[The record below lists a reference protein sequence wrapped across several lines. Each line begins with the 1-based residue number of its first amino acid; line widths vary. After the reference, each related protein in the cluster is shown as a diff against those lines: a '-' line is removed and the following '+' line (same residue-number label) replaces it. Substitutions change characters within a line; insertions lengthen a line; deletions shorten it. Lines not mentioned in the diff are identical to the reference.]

1 MILIKDKWTFKV
13 NLSKYIIVFIL
24 VALMIFSGILSP
36 AFLKPRNIL
45 NIFWQ
50 TSYVGII
57 AIGITF
63 VMIAG
68 GIDLSVGSMVALLG
82 ALAIQSVNKFGDSA
96 LSVFLSI
103 LLTYGVGILL
113 GFGTGL
119 LTTKGKIPAFVTTL
133 GGMAIY
139 RSLVLNFANGG
150 VYMTISRKYSDIGMK
165 FVLGLPLPMIVFIA
179 YAIVAYILLDKTKF
193 GRHVYAVGANETAA
207 LYSAIKVD
215 MVRTLTY
222 VVSGVSVATSAVLLS
237 SMMSSVSSS
246 STGNGFELDAIAA
259 AVIGGTS
266 LSGGKGSVFGT
277 FFWCFDTGCHKQHAR
292 HAQCCGL
299 SAGHGERFDHNRG
312 GVAAEFEKG
321 MTPHAGEFQGRCSY
335 EKVFGVSCSGNG
347 CTKLCCKNQSRC
359 GNPCSRS
366 RMDRRDGLV
375 GTVCDQT
382 VSE

>member
-1 MILIKDKWTFKV
+1 MIPIKVKAALKM
-13 NLSKYIIVFIL
+13 NLSRYLIVFIL
-24 VALMIFSGILSP
+24 IGLMAFSGILSP

-82 ALAIQSVNKFGDSA
+82 SVAIQVVNKFGDRIS
-96 LSVFLSI
+96 SVVFSFI
-103 LLTYGVGILL
+103 LTYGLAVLL
-113 GFGTGL
+113 GFGMGL

-150 VYMTISRKYSDIGMK
+150 VYMTMSQRYTSIGMK
-165 FVLGLPLPMIVFIA
+165 FVLGLPLPMIVFIV
-179 YAIVAYILLDKTKF
+179 YAVLAYILLDKTKF
-193 GRHVYAVGANETAA
+193 GRYVYAVGANETAA

-215 MVRTLTY
+215 LIRIWTY
-222 VVSGVSVATSAVLLS
+222 VVSGVSVATSAILLS
-237 SMMSSVSSS
+237 SMMSAVSSS

-266 LSGGKGSVFGT
+266 LS
-277 FFWCFDTGCHKQHAR
+277 
-292 HAQCCGL
+292 
-299 SAGHGERFDHNRG
+299 
-312 GVAAEFEKG
+312 
-321 MTPHAGEFQGRCSY
+321 
-335 EKVFGVSCSGNG
+335 
-347 CTKLCCKNQSRC
+347 
-359 GNPCSRS
+359 
-366 RMDRRDGLV
+366 
-375 GTVCDQT
+375 
-382 VSE
+382 

>member
-1 MILIKDKWTFKV
+1 M
-13 NLSKYIIVFIL
+13 NLSKYLIVLIL
-24 VALMIFSGILSP
+24 IGLMVFSGILSP

-68 GIDLSVGSMVALLG
+68 GIDLSVGSMLALLG
-82 ALAIQSVNKFGDSA
+82 SVAIQIVNKLGDKTSSVI
-96 LSVFLSI
+96 LSFLF
-103 LLTYGVGILL
+103 TYGLAVLL
-113 GFGTGL
+113 GFGVGL

-150 VYMTISRKYSDIGMK
+150 VYMTMSQKYTSIGMK
-165 FVLGLPLPMIVFIA
+165 FVLGLPLPMIVFIV
-179 YAIVAYILLDKTKF
+179 YAILAYILLDKTRF

-215 MVRTLTY
+215 MVRTWTY
-222 VVSGVSVATSAVLLS
+222 VVSGVSVATSAILLS
-237 SMMSSVSSS
+237 SMMSAISSS

-277 FFWCFDTGCHKQHAR
+277 FFGALILGVINNMLVMLNVAVYLQGMVK
-292 HAQCCGL
+292 GL
-299 SAGHGERFDHNRG
+299 III
-312 GVAAEFEKG
+312 AAVLL
-321 MTPHAGEFQGRCSY
+321 Q
-335 EKVFGVSCSGNG
+335 N
-347 CTKLCCKNQSRC
+347 L
-359 GNPCSRS
+359 
-366 RMDRRDGLV
+366 RR
-375 GTVCDQT
+375 
-382 VSE
+382 E

>member
-1 MILIKDKWTFKV
+1 MIPIKVKAALKM
-13 NLSKYIIVFIL
+13 NLSRYLIVFIL
-24 VALMIFSGILSP
+24 IGLMTFSGILSP

-82 ALAIQSVNKFGDSA
+82 SVAIQVVNKFGDRIS
-96 LSVFLSI
+96 SVVFSFI
-103 LLTYGVGILL
+103 LTYGLAALL
-113 GFGTGL
+113 GFGMGL

-150 VYMTISRKYSDIGMK
+150 VYMTMSQRYTSIGMK
-165 FVLGLPLPMIVFIA
+165 FVLGLPLPMIVFIV
-179 YAIVAYILLDKTKF
+179 YAVLAYILLDKTKF
-193 GRHVYAVGANETAA
+193 GRYVYAVGANETAA

-215 MVRTLTY
+215 LIRTWTY
-222 VVSGVSVATSAVLLS
+222 VVSGVSVATSAILLS
-237 SMMSSVSSS
+237 SMMSAVSSS

-266 LSGGKGSVFGT
+266 LSGGKGSIFGT
-277 FFWCFDTGCHKQHAR
+277 FFGALILGVINNMLVMLNVAVYLQGMVK
-292 HAQCCGL
+292 GL
-299 SAGHGERFDHNRG
+299 III
-312 GVAAEFEKG
+312 AAVLLQNLRKE
-321 MTPHAGEFQGRCSY
+321 
-335 EKVFGVSCSGNG
+335 
-347 CTKLCCKNQSRC
+347 
-359 GNPCSRS
+359 
-366 RMDRRDGLV
+366 
-375 GTVCDQT
+375 
-382 VSE
+382 

>member
-1 MILIKDKWTFKV
+1 M
-13 NLSKYIIVFIL
+13 
-24 VALMIFSGILSP
+24 AFSGILSP

-68 GIDLSVGSMVALLG
+68 GIDLSVGSMLALLG
-82 ALAIQSVNKFGDSA
+82 SVAIQTVNKFGDKTS
-96 LSVFLSI
+96 SVVFSF
-103 LLTYGVGILL
+103 LLTYGLAILL
-113 GFGTGL
+113 GFGVGL

-150 VYMTISRKYSDIGMK
+150 VYMTMSQKYTSIGMK

-179 YAIVAYILLDKTKF
+179 YAILAYILLDKTKF
-193 GRHVYAVGANETAA
+193 GRYVYAVGANETAA

-215 MVRTLTY
+215 MVRTWTY
-222 VVSGVSVATSAVLLS
+222 VVSGISVATSAILLS
-237 SMMSSVSSS
+237 SMMSAVSSS

-277 FFWCFDTGCHKQHAR
+277 FFGALILGVINNMLVMLNVAVYLQGMVK
-292 HAQCCGL
+292 GL
-299 SAGHGERFDHNRG
+299 III
-312 GVAAEFEKG
+312 AAVLLQNLRKE
-321 MTPHAGEFQGRCSY
+321 
-335 EKVFGVSCSGNG
+335 
-347 CTKLCCKNQSRC
+347 
-359 GNPCSRS
+359 
-366 RMDRRDGLV
+366 
-375 GTVCDQT
+375 
-382 VSE
+382 

>member
-1 MILIKDKWTFKV
+1 MILIKDKWTFKL

-103 LLTYGVGILL
+103 LLTYGLGILL

-277 FFWCFDTGCHKQHAR
+277 FFGALILGVINNMLVMLNVAVYLQGMVK
-292 HAQCCGL
+292 GL
-299 SAGHGERFDHNRG
+299 III
-312 GVAAEFEKG
+312 AAVLLQNLRKE
-321 MTPHAGEFQGRCSY
+321 
-335 EKVFGVSCSGNG
+335 
-347 CTKLCCKNQSRC
+347 
-359 GNPCSRS
+359 
-366 RMDRRDGLV
+366 
-375 GTVCDQT
+375 
-382 VSE
+382 

>member
-1 MILIKDKWTFKV
+1 MIPIKIKKIFKFD
-13 NLSKYIIVFIL
+13 LSKYLIVLIL
-24 VALMIFSGILSP
+24 IGLMVFSGILSP

-82 ALAIQSVNKFGDSA
+82 AVAIQSVNKFGDTVS
-96 LSVFLSI
+96 SVILSI
-103 LLTYGVGILL
+103 ILTYALAVLL
-113 GFGTGL
+113 GFGMGL
-119 LTTKGKIPAFVTTL
+119 LTTKGRIPAFVTTL

-150 VYMTISRKYSDIGMK
+150 VYMTTSQKYMSMGMK
-165 FVLGLPLPMIVFIA
+165 FVLGLPLPMLVFII
-179 YAIVAYILLDKTKF
+179 YAILAYILLDKTRF

-207 LYSAIKVD
+207 VYSAIKVD
-215 MVRTLTY
+215 MVRTWTY
-222 VVSGVSVATSAVLLS
+222 VVSGISVATSAILLS

-246 STGNGFELDAIAA
+246 STGSGFELDAIAA

-277 FFWCFDTGCHKQHAR
+277 FFGA
-292 HAQCCGL
+292 L
-299 SAGHGERFDHNRG
+299 IL
-312 GVAAEFEKG
+312 GVINN
-321 MTPHAGEFQGRCSY
+321 M
-335 EKVFGVSCSGNG
+335 
-347 CTKLCCKNQSRC
+347 
-359 GNPCSRS
+359 
-366 RMDRRDGLV
+366 LV
-375 GTVCDQT
+375 MLNVAVYLQGTVKGLIIIAAVLLQNLRR
-382 VSE
+382 E

>member
-1 MILIKDKWTFKV
+1 M
-13 NLSKYIIVFIL
+13 NLSKYLIVLIL
-24 VALMIFSGILSP
+24 IGLMVFSGILSP

-68 GIDLSVGSMVALLG
+68 GIDLSVGSMLALLG
-82 ALAIQSVNKFGDSA
+82 SVAIQIVNKLGDKTSSVI
-96 LSVFLSI
+96 LSFLF
-103 LLTYGVGILL
+103 TYGLAVLL
-113 GFGTGL
+113 GFGVGL

-150 VYMTISRKYSDIGMK
+150 VYMTMSQKYTSIGMK
-165 FVLGLPLPMIVFIA
+165 FVLGLPLPMIVFIV
-179 YAIVAYILLDKTKF
+179 YAILAYILLDKTRF
-193 GRHVYAVGANETAA
+193 GRYVYAVGANETAA

-215 MVRTLTY
+215 MVRTWTY
-222 VVSGVSVATSAVLLS
+222 VVSGISVATSAILLS
-237 SMMSSVSSS
+237 SMMSAVSSS

-277 FFWCFDTGCHKQHAR
+277 FFGALILGVINNMLVMLNVAVYLQGMVK
-292 HAQCCGL
+292 GL
-299 SAGHGERFDHNRG
+299 III
-312 GVAAEFEKG
+312 AAVLLQNLRKE
-321 MTPHAGEFQGRCSY
+321 
-335 EKVFGVSCSGNG
+335 
-347 CTKLCCKNQSRC
+347 
-359 GNPCSRS
+359 
-366 RMDRRDGLV
+366 
-375 GTVCDQT
+375 
-382 VSE
+382 

>member
-1 MILIKDKWTFKV
+1 MISIETKV
-13 NLSKYIIVFIL
+13 TLRMNFSKYLIVFIL
-24 VALMIFSGILSP
+24 IGLMAFSGILSP

-68 GIDLSVGSMVALLG
+68 GIDLSVGSMLALLG
-82 ALAIQSVNKFGDSA
+82 SVAIQTVNKFGDKTS
-96 LSVFLSI
+96 SVVFSF
-103 LLTYGVGILL
+103 LLTYGLAILL
-113 GFGTGL
+113 GFGVGF

-150 VYMTISRKYSDIGMK
+150 VYMTMSQKYTSIGMK

-179 YAIVAYILLDKTKF
+179 YAILAYILLDKTKF
-193 GRHVYAVGANETAA
+193 GRYVYAVGANETAA

-215 MVRTLTY
+215 VVRTWTY
-222 VVSGVSVATSAVLLS
+222 VVSGISVATSAILLS
-237 SMMSSVSSS
+237 SMMSAVSSS

-277 FFWCFDTGCHKQHAR
+277 FFGALILGVINNMLVMLNVAVYLQGMVK
-292 HAQCCGL
+292 GL
-299 SAGHGERFDHNRG
+299 III
-312 GVAAEFEKG
+312 AAVLLQNLRKE
-321 MTPHAGEFQGRCSY
+321 
-335 EKVFGVSCSGNG
+335 
-347 CTKLCCKNQSRC
+347 
-359 GNPCSRS
+359 
-366 RMDRRDGLV
+366 
-375 GTVCDQT
+375 
-382 VSE
+382 

>member
-1 MILIKDKWTFKV
+1 MILIKIKEAFSM
-13 NLSKYIIVFIL
+13 NLSKYLIVLIL
-24 VALMIFSGILSP
+24 IGLMVFSGILSP

-68 GIDLSVGSMVALLG
+68 GIDLSVGSMLALLG
-82 ALAIQSVNKFGDSA
+82 SVAIQIVNKLGDKTSSVI
-96 LSVFLSI
+96 LSFLF
-103 LLTYGVGILL
+103 TYGLAVLL
-113 GFGTGL
+113 GFGVGL

-150 VYMTISRKYSDIGMK
+150 VYMTMSQKYTSIGMK
-165 FVLGLPLPMIVFIA
+165 FVLGLPLPMIVFIV
-179 YAIVAYILLDKTKF
+179 YAILAYILLDKTRF
-193 GRHVYAVGANETAA
+193 GRYVYAVGANETAA

-215 MVRTLTY
+215 MVRTWTY
-222 VVSGVSVATSAVLLS
+222 VVSGISVATSAILLS
-237 SMMSSVSSS
+237 SMMSAVSSS

-277 FFWCFDTGCHKQHAR
+277 FFGALILGVINNMLVMLNVAVYLQGMVK
-292 HAQCCGL
+292 GL
-299 SAGHGERFDHNRG
+299 III
-312 GVAAEFEKG
+312 AAVLLQNLRKE
-321 MTPHAGEFQGRCSY
+321 
-335 EKVFGVSCSGNG
+335 
-347 CTKLCCKNQSRC
+347 
-359 GNPCSRS
+359 
-366 RMDRRDGLV
+366 
-375 GTVCDQT
+375 
-382 VSE
+382 

>member
-1 MILIKDKWTFKV
+1 
-13 NLSKYIIVFIL
+13 
-24 VALMIFSGILSP
+24 MIFSGILSP

-222 VVSGVSVATSAVLLS
+222 VVSAVSVATSAVLLS

-277 FFWCFDTGCHKQHAR
+277 FFGALILGVINNMLVMLNVAVYLQGMVK
-292 HAQCCGL
+292 GL
-299 SAGHGERFDHNRG
+299 III
-312 GVAAEFEKG
+312 AAVLLQNLRKE
-321 MTPHAGEFQGRCSY
+321 
-335 EKVFGVSCSGNG
+335 
-347 CTKLCCKNQSRC
+347 
-359 GNPCSRS
+359 
-366 RMDRRDGLV
+366 
-375 GTVCDQT
+375 
-382 VSE
+382 

>member
-1 MILIKDKWTFKV
+1 VILIKDKWTFKL

-103 LLTYGVGILL
+103 LLTYGLGILL

-277 FFWCFDTGCHKQHAR
+277 FFGALILGVINNMLVMLNVAVYLQGMVK
-292 HAQCCGL
+292 GL
-299 SAGHGERFDHNRG
+299 III
-312 GVAAEFEKG
+312 AAVLLQNLRKE
-321 MTPHAGEFQGRCSY
+321 
-335 EKVFGVSCSGNG
+335 
-347 CTKLCCKNQSRC
+347 
-359 GNPCSRS
+359 
-366 RMDRRDGLV
+366 
-375 GTVCDQT
+375 
-382 VSE
+382 

>member
-277 FFWCFDTGCHKQHAR
+277 FFGALILGVINNMLVMLNVAVYLQGMVK
-292 HAQCCGL
+292 GL
-299 SAGHGERFDHNRG
+299 III
-312 GVAAEFEKG
+312 AAVLLQNLRKE
-321 MTPHAGEFQGRCSY
+321 
-335 EKVFGVSCSGNG
+335 
-347 CTKLCCKNQSRC
+347 
-359 GNPCSRS
+359 
-366 RMDRRDGLV
+366 
-375 GTVCDQT
+375 
-382 VSE
+382 

>member
-1 MILIKDKWTFKV
+1 MIPVKV
-13 NLSKYIIVFIL
+13 RAALKMNLSRYLIVFIL
-24 VALMIFSGILSP
+24 IGLMAFSGILSP

-82 ALAIQSVNKFGDSA
+82 SVAIQVVNKFGDRIS
-96 LSVFLSI
+96 SVVFSFI
-103 LLTYGVGILL
+103 LTYGLAALL
-113 GFGTGL
+113 GFGMGL

-150 VYMTISRKYSDIGMK
+150 VYMTMSQRYTSIGMK
-165 FVLGLPLPMIVFIA
+165 FVLGLPLPMIVFIV
-179 YAIVAYILLDKTKF
+179 YAILAYILLDKTKF
-193 GRHVYAVGANETAA
+193 GRYVYAVGANETAA

-215 MVRTLTY
+215 LIRTWTY
-222 VVSGVSVATSAVLLS
+222 VVSGVSVATSAILLS
-237 SMMSSVSSS
+237 SMMSAVSSS

-266 LSGGKGSVFGT
+266 LSGGKGSIFGT
-277 FFWCFDTGCHKQHAR
+277 FF
-292 HAQCCGL
+292 
-299 SAGHGERFDHNRG
+299 
-312 GVAAEFEKG
+312 
-321 MTPHAGEFQGRCSY
+321 
-335 EKVFGVSCSGNG
+335 
-347 CTKLCCKNQSRC
+347 
-359 GNPCSRS
+359 
-366 RMDRRDGLV
+366 
-375 GTVCDQT
+375 
-382 VSE
+382 